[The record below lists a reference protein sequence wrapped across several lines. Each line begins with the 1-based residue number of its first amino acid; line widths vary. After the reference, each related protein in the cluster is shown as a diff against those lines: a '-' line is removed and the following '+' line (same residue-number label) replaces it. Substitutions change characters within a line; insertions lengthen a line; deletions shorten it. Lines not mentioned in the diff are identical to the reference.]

1 MADDLDVAKFN
12 GVESGSATGN
22 GTSSADMEAL
32 KQEIL
37 REMRK
42 ELAKTK
48 QEIIEG
54 NNDNI
59 IVCSDIT
66 DLKISFSAIR
76 MELNRR

>member
-12 GVESGSATGN
+12 GVESATGNATGN
-22 GTSSADMEAL
+22 GSASDMEAL

-54 NNDNI
+54 
-59 IVCSDIT
+59 T
-66 DLKISFSAIR
+66 EKMF
-76 MELNRR
+76 

>member
-12 GVESGSATGN
+12 GVESGSGSNATGN
-22 GTSSADMEAL
+22 SADMEAL

-54 NNDNI
+54 KT
-59 IVCSDIT
+59 V
-66 DLKISFSAIR
+66 LQY
-76 MELNRR
+76 